1 MKLLKYAEGNV
12 IFFVLMK
19 AVGGCLEMKRA
30 VSDRFQRAGYLS
42 YYVFVIIFGLFLS
55 YDFLVTNGISIV
67 CTVLALTVSWLALI
81 IVINFYRSIRLV
93 EYLLPSLITV
103 LFQLFIIS
111 TVQEL
116 LIQGLFWYTLGIKT
130 ALYFF
135 CIEQQGLHFLQLKSK
150 LSELRA

>member
-1 MKLLKYAEGNV
+1 
-12 IFFVLMK
+12 
-19 AVGGCLEMKRA
+19 MKRA

-81 IVINFYRSIRLV
+81 IVMNFYRSIRLV

-103 LFQLFIIS
+103 LF
-111 TVQEL
+111 
-116 LIQGLFWYTLGIKT
+116 
-130 ALYFF
+130 
-135 CIEQQGLHFLQLKSK
+135 
-150 LSELRA
+150 